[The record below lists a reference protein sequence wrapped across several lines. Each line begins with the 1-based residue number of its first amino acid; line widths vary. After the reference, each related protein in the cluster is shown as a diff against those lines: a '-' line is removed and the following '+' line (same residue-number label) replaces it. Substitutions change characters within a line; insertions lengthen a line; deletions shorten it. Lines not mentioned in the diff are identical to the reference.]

1 MSYSM
6 QQGVTSTLIRGCL
19 VVTLP
24 RELAEGLAEIQAA
37 VLNGVRETGSRV
49 VVIELSAVKVLDCV
63 EFAGLRDLVVMVR
76 LLGVRP
82 FLVGLS
88 AGIVGY
94 LVSNDADT
102 SGLEV
107 ERALEDVL
115 DRVSLDNAS
124 EGPDDAG

>member
-1 MSYSM
+1 MAYSM
-6 QQGVTSTLIRGCL
+6 QQGVTSTLVRGCL

-24 RELAEGLAEIQAA
+24 GELADHLADIQAA
-37 VLNGVRETGSRV
+37 VLDGVRETGTRV
-49 VVIELSAVKVLDCV
+49 AVIELSAVKVLDCV
-63 EFAGLRDLVVMVR
+63 EFAGIRDLVGMVR

-88 AGIVGY
+88 PGIVAY

-107 ERALEDVL
+107 ERALEDAL
-115 DRVSLDNAS
+115 DRATS
-124 EGPDDAG
+124 AGESRMAR